1 MLHSIGNYNYFGDLE
16 EILDKITDKDLLVV
30 ISDDS
35 IDKLGDVNQIYIPDD
50 KNSLVYIVKGLA
62 VRILTIERNMYITNV
77 KKTSISP
84 VVLSCLIDG
93 YINNSHPLNIL
104 ETLESKNIKVDESE
118 TEILIEYLE
127 PYTFNSKSIFS
138 LEDSMTFPSK
148 EFSINFNS
156 VYALY
161 RLKCL
166 KDIKSVD
173 NKFIKKMSGLK
184 TINSINKSF
193 IDKEISSELNKEVD
207 GHSIKFR
214 LMVDIMYEK
223 MVYNKDKFEEMI
235 EEIGIRPLY
244 YDSRDDYFGISK
256 TYKGEN
262 QLGRIIKI
270 VMIKFEL

>member
-30 ISDDS
+30 ISDDT
-35 IDKLGDVNQIYIPDD
+35 IDKLGDVNHIYIPDD

-104 ETLESKNIKVDESE
+104 ETLESKNIKADESE

-138 LEDSMTFPSK
+138 LEDSMTFLSK

-223 MVYNKDKFEEMI
+223 MIYNKDKFEEMI